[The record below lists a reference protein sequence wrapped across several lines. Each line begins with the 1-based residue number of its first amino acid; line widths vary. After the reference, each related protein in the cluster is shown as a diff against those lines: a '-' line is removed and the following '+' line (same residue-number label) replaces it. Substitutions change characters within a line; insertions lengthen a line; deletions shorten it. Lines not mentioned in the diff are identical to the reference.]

1 MAHVRQSIRDNV
13 VTAVTGLSTTGSN
26 VFRSRVYPL
35 GTNKLPALC
44 VYTDSETVEFTRLDR
59 VRDIDRTVDIVIEAY
74 VRAVSNYDTSL
85 DTICAEIEAG
95 MASDVTRG
103 GFAHDCK
110 LTQTEFDFSDEGDR
124 PIATARLT
132 YSIDYRTEENL
143 ATTAT

>member
-1 MAHVRQSIRDNV
+1 MAHIRQSIRDNA

-44 VYTDSETVEFTRLDR
+44 VYTDSETVEFTRIDR
-59 VRDIDRTVDIVIEAY
+59 VRDIDCAVDIVIEAY

-95 MASDVTRG
+95 MAADITRG
-103 GFAHDCK
+103 GNAQDCK
-110 LTQTEFDFSDEGDR
+110 LTQTEFDFSDEGYR
-124 PIATARLT
+124 PIATALLT
-132 YSIDYRTEENL
+132 YSIDYRSEENL

>member
-1 MAHVRQSIRDNV
+1 MAHVRQSIRDNI

-44 VYTDSETVEFTRLDR
+44 VYSNAEPVEYNRLDR

-74 VRAVSNYDTSL
+74 VRAVSNYDTTL

-95 MASDVTRG
+95 MAADVTRG
-103 GFAHDCK
+103 GYAKDYK
-110 LTQTEFDFSDEGDR
+110 LTQTEFDFLDDGDR

-132 YSIDYRTEENL
+132 YSNDYRTVENS
-143 ATTAT
+143 ATSAT